1 MNITIKH
8 LDQLK
13 PYLCEQIPDL
23 ISARYVQLV
32 VLRQLESHAIFTTEG
47 DDLVTRKVWAG
58 HQNRDLIPRL
68 MMSNR
73 KVIATERRLGKG
85 TMRALGILPD
95 AAGDACYLGKL
106 CGKCVDC
113 ILLGFAAIRG
123 RDKFKYLAKPGGELK
138 EYERGSGNNNSR
150 VLTDEAWSLGRSS
163 GRVDTMT
170 FNAINER
177 TRGTGQAL
185 GDTDQILPETIFVNV
200 TTLKAVTPLELMYW
214 LYCTLFTRR
223 YGADASRIGKMR
235 NHIVGVVG
243 SRAEALSS
251 LDLARRFYDTCGET
265 TDLATLK
272 AKSNE
277 VIEAA
282 LKDIG
287 IAHHLLKQAETEELC
302 DDFVA
307 NYTPDEKLVQWLIEA
322 NNQAIAYADR
332 KLKAKPAGEEEEAVE
347 AAEATEAEE
356 A

>member
-1 MNITIKH
+1 MDITIKH

-85 TMRALGILPD
+85 TMRALGILSD

-123 RDKFKYLAKPGGELK
+123 RVKFKYLAKPGGKLK
-138 EYERGSGNNNSR
+138 EYERGRGNNNSR
-150 VLTDEAWSLGRSS
+150 VLTDEAWSLGRSI

-170 FNAINER
+170 FNAIDEQ
-177 TRGTGQAL
+177 TRGVTQAL
-185 GDTDQILPETIFVNV
+185 GDTDQILPETIFVNA

-223 YGADASRIGKMR
+223 YGADASRIGKMH
-235 NHIVGVVG
+235 NCIVGIVG

-251 LDLARRFYDTCGET
+251 LDLAQRFYDTCGET
-265 TDLATLK
+265 TDLEILK
-272 AKSNE
+272 VKSDE

-282 LKDIG
+282 LEDIG
-287 IAHHLLKQAETEELC
+287 IAHRFLRRAETEELC
-302 DDFVA
+302 DDFA
-307 NYTPDEKLVQWLIEA
+307 NYTSDDKLIQWLIEA

-332 KLKAKPAGEEEEAVE
+332 KLKTKPAGEEEEAIEAGE
-347 AAEATEAEE
+347 AAEAEE